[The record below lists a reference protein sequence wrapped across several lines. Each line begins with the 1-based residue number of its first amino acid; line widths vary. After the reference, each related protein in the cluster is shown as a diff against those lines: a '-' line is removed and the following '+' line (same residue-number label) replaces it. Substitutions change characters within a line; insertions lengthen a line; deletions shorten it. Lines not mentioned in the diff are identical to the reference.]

1 MSNIILLYENQ
12 KKIESFLENFLVK
25 TGAQHIFFAA
35 KSGEVLVYSGP
46 KPGKKISSI
55 TALLTS
61 IFNVTEELAQLVNE
75 NHFKQFF
82 LKGKAWNLFYYNI
95 SSRFLLVVI
104 FKEEALLG
112 PVRVLTEKLAAKLKK
127 ELSHSTGKKIPPI
140 EEIDGKKLME
150 DLFRQ

>member
-1 MSNIILLYENQ
+1 VSNIILLYENQ

-35 KSGEVLVYSGP
+35 KSGEIIVYSGS

-61 IFNVTEELAQLVNE
+61 IFNVTEELAQLIDE

-82 LKGKAWNLFYYNI
+82 LKGKAWNLFYQNMN
-95 SSRFLLVVI
+95 SRFLLVVI

-112 PVRVLTEKLAAKLKK
+112 PVRVLTQELVTKLENELKR
-127 ELSHSTGKKIPPI
+127 SSRAGDPPI
-140 EEIDGKKLME
+140 GEIDGKKLME
-150 DLFRQ
+150 DLFKK

>member
-1 MSNIILLYENQ
+1 VSNIILLYENQ
-12 KKIESFLENFLVK
+12 KKIESFLENFLVR

-61 IFNVTEELAQLVNE
+61 IFNVTEELAQLIDE

-82 LKGKAWNLFYYNI
+82 LKGKAWNLFYQNM
-95 SSRFLLVVI
+95 SSSFLLVVI
-104 FKEEALLG
+104 FREEALLG
-112 PVRVLTEKLAAKLKK
+112 PVRVLTEELATKLEK
-127 ELSHSTGKKIPPI
+127 ELKRSHRGENSSIG
-140 EEIDGKKLME
+140 EIDGEKLME
-150 DLFRQ
+150 NLFKK

>member
-1 MSNIILLYENQ
+1 VSNIILLYENQ
-12 KKIESFLENFLVK
+12 KKIESFLENFLIR

-35 KSGEVLVYSGP
+35 KSGEILVYSGS
-46 KPGKKISSI
+46 KPGKKIYSI

-61 IFNVTEELAQLVNE
+61 IFNVTEELAQLIDE

-82 LKGKAWNLFYYNI
+82 LKGKAWNLFYQNI
-95 SSRFLLVVI
+95 SSSFLVVVI

-112 PVRVLTEKLAAKLKK
+112 PVRVMTEELVTKLK
-127 ELSHSTGKKIPPI
+127 EVLSHSTGKRNPPI
-140 EEIDGKKLME
+140 GEIDGKKLME

>member
-1 MSNIILLYENQ
+1 VSNIILLYENQ

-35 KSGEVLVYSGP
+35 KSGEVLVYSGSS
-46 KPGKKISSI
+46 PGKKIYSI

-61 IFNVTEELAQLVNE
+61 IFNVTEELAQLVDE

-82 LKGKAWNLFYYNI
+82 LKGKAWNLFYQNI
-95 SSRFLLVVI
+95 SSSFLVVVI

-112 PVRVLTEKLAAKLKK
+112 SVRVLTEKLVTRLKK

-140 EEIDGKKLME
+140 GKINGKKLME
-150 DLFRQ
+150 DLFIQ